1 MGVSDECKGPMLQS
15 LCTWRW
21 LGAPSSSTA
30 IAARPLSIRR
40 LAETRVLELSFTYP
54 NQKIQEKPGL
64 VLVRRCGILG
74 PRDIL
79 VAIGVHAEKEVI
91 Q

>member
-1 MGVSDECKGPMLQS
+1 VCLALARCAVIIDGHCSQV
-15 LCTWRW
+15 
-21 LGAPSSSTA
+21 AIHSTV
-30 IAARPLSIRR
+30 
-40 LAETRVLELSFTYP
+40 AETRVLELSFTYP